1 MTISVDIIKNK
12 TELSLK
18 VNKAIVE
25 YIKRNKGVGGEK
37 ATIKTKELLNVAYNC
52 VGVSDEIL
60 ATDEVKTQVT
70 NCVKTCLTVLEE
82 VGAIKPANQTPT
94 NFVEYLE
101 FKKSKNKV
109 QQKPIHGKAVAYQIA
124 PDFSKKVSALKTNEI
139 IQAADVIGVE
149 LKKRT
154 VSVLA
159 VKDVKFDKI
168 KFCNSMFDYSRL
180 ADYIGCYNA
189 DTENVDFVSTAQ
201 RRRVFFTTNKKH
213 ILPERREI
221 IELYQLINLT
231 SYKNLFLNDDM
242 QESPVQTILSLR
254 AEKDAK
260 NLSTESLKIVSSYAN
275 RTM

>member
-25 YIKRNKGVGGEK
+25 YIKRNKGVSGEK

-101 FKKSKNKV
+101 FKKAKTKFNKNQFMAKQLRIKLHLIFQKSFSLKNKR
-109 QQKPIHGKAVAYQIA
+109 
-124 PDFSKKVSALKTNEI
+124 N
-139 IQAADVIGVE
+139 
-149 LKKRT
+149 
-154 VSVLA
+154 
-159 VKDVKFDKI
+159 
-168 KFCNSMFDYSRL
+168 NSSGR
-180 ADYIGCYNA
+180 CYW
-189 DTENVDFVSTAQ
+189 
-201 RRRVFFTTNKKH
+201 R
-213 ILPERREI
+213 
-221 IELYQLINLT
+221 
-231 SYKNLFLNDDM
+231 
-242 QESPVQTILSLR
+242 
-254 AEKDAK
+254 
-260 NLSTESLKIVSSYAN
+260 
-275 RTM
+275 